1 MRFPDLELDDR
12 RFQDLVDEARRR
24 IGSSCP
30 GWTDHNVASPG
41 IMLTELF
48 AWMTE
53 MLAFRLNQVPDKLHL
68 RLLELLDVH
77 LLPPRAAEAQLRF
90 MLAGPAVEPVA
101 IPAHTTEVAAPRVGA
116 EDAVVFATTT
126 AVTIPPARPIAYV
139 LERDGGARDIGLAA
153 GVAQPVDDDRR
164 AFGDPP
170 EPGDSLLLGF
180 EEPLAG
186 LVLRVEVE
194 CSEAQG
200 AGIKPDDPPLRWEV
214 SAGSGEWLEAE
225 VLSDE
230 TGGFNHGG
238 GSIDLQLPAR
248 HAPDVLAGV
257 DAHWVRCRVD
267 ATTRSGACVSYKAP
281 PEIAR
286 ISATPVGALVPAVH
300 AELIEREELGESDGT
315 PGQTFALRHA
325 PVLALADGET
335 LEVLEPDET
344 EWCRWVP
351 REAFSDSGAQDLHFR
366 FHAAHGEVEFGP
378 SVRDADGTWRQ
389 YGAVPPKGSLLRI
402 TRYRRGGG
410 APGNVRGGTLT
421 DLRSA
426 IPGVA
431 HVENP
436 RPATGGVDGETLE
449 HARRRAPLE
458 LTVRD
463 RAVTASDFAR
473 QAERASTR
481 VARAE
486 CLRPRPGEPIRI
498 AILPRAARDGGAA
511 RARDLV
517 ADDAL
522 RETVARHLDE
532 RRLLGS
538 TVEITS
544 ARVREVSVAVDAE
557 IAPGADADRVEA
569 AIRAA
574 LDDYLDPITGGGMGD
589 GWAFGR
595 ALHQGEL
602 YGVVQGVA
610 GVRFVR
616 VLRVYE
622 LDPATRKQAEEPVRS
637 RLVLAAD
644 EVVAPA
650 EHAVRAGR
658 SS

>member
-24 IGSSCP
+24 IGRECP

-101 IPAHTTEVAAPRVGA
+101 IPAHATEVAAPRAGA
-116 EDAVVFATTT
+116 EDAVVFATT
-126 AVTIPPARPIAYV
+126 AAATIPPARPVAYV
-139 LERDGGARDIGLAA
+139 LERDGDARDVGLAA
-153 GVAQPVDDDRR
+153 GVAQPVDDDQR
-164 AFGDPP
+164 AFSDPP
-170 EPGDSLLLGF
+170 EASDGLLLGF
-180 EEPLAG
+180 DEALG
-186 LVLRVEVE
+186 SLVLRVEVD

-214 SAGSGEWLEAE
+214 SAGGGAWLAAE

-238 GSIDLQLPAR
+238 GSIDLQLPAGHER
-248 HAPDVLAGV
+248 EELAGH
-257 DAHWVRCRVD
+257 DAYWVRCRVD
-267 ATTRSGACVSYKAP
+267 ATTREGARVSYSAP

-286 ISATPVGALVPAVH
+286 ITATPVGALVPAMH
-300 AELIEREELGESDGT
+300 AELIEREELGDSDGT
-315 PGQTFALRHA
+315 PGQTFTLRHV
-325 PVLALADGET
+325 PTLALAGGET
-335 LEVLEPDET
+335 LEVLEPDTT
-344 EWCRWVP
+344 EWRTWEPC
-351 REAFSDSGAQDLHFR
+351 ETFADSGAGDLHFR
-366 FHAAHGEVEFGP
+366 FHPAHGEVELGP
-378 SVRDADGTWRQ
+378 SVRAADGAWRQ
-389 YGAVPPKGSLLRI
+389 YGAVPPKGAVLRL

-410 APGNVRGGTLT
+410 AHGNVRSGTLT

-436 RPATGGVDGETLE
+436 RPANGGVDGETLE
-449 HARRRAPLE
+449 HVRRRAALE

-463 RAVTASDFAR
+463 RAVTATDFAR

-486 CLRPRPGEPIRI
+486 CLRPSPGEPIRI
-498 AILPRAARDGGAA
+498 AILPRAVPDGGAA

-517 ADDAL
+517 ADDEL
-522 RETVARHLDE
+522 REAVARHLDE

-544 ARVREVSVAVDAE
+544 ARVREVSIAVDAE
-557 IAPGADADRVEA
+557 VAPGADAGRAEA

-574 LDDYLDPITGGGMGD
+574 LDAYLDPITGGGLGD

-595 ALHQGEL
+595 ALHVGEL
-602 YGVVQGVA
+602 YGVVQAVP

-622 LDPATRKQAEEPVRS
+622 LDPRTRKPAEEPVRS
-637 RLVLAAD
+637 RLMLAAD